1 MYTVTLNKNGGTNSI
16 IEGKSYELLSAKL
29 NFLDKDER
37 ENLLSSSKKILENCI
52 PPIIN
57 NGKHKFNDTTG
68 LVFGYVQS
76 GKTLSFTSVMALAQD
91 NDYRVAILIAG
102 RTNLLLS
109 QNTERLT
116 NDIGDNRD
124 ISVITN
130 VSDFG
135 FVKNIEKKL
144 NNPKGKLLIITV
156 LKHQTHIENLANLFN
171 DFKLKSSLYNKSI
184 LIFDDESDQA
194 SLNTQAN
201 SNVLKN
207 TTNESAIFSSIKSLR
222 GAIPNHS
229 YIQYTATPQA
239 NLLIDYIDLLSP
251 EWHVLLEPGKSYTG
265 GTTFFKNP
273 MTSKLIYNIPD
284 NQRYHYK
291 DNKLQKPP
299 VGLIDSIY
307 KYIFSSIFLCY
318 DDFDLISS
326 NFNKKLDKTSMMIHP
341 CFRQDSISKFVK
353 WTKLIIEGI
362 QDSIDN
368 HDYKK
373 IEEMYIKYLD
383 EYSWIFNNI
392 PDLESVINIIDDEF
406 LSSYKVHEVV
416 GGMEKKA
423 FDWHFSNHHILV
435 GGQLLDRGFTVENL
449 IVTYM
454 PRDTKGK
461 NNADTIEQRCR
472 FFGYKKNYI
481 DLCEVYIPLG
491 LKSDY
496 ESYVDHEI
504 NLRSVL
510 SKVNLSEFK
519 KSGSPMLTGINLNL
533 TNSSRIGSGIR
544 TEQLKGFQYFEPSLN
559 LDKNNEIINDFINDI
574 KATNWADLIP
584 EKIKDQTSNSKH
596 KVVKIELK
604 EIINL
609 VGKFDIGNSY
619 EAIKR
624 SNYERFIYHLIEN
637 CNQDFAWVIL
647 ISPERNSGRPRTVN
661 FDPKENYKN
670 PYKISSLAS
679 NFPSYFGDSKLLRTK
694 EAQRDKFN
702 YNDELIIQIHKI
714 EATEKTSNMDKIYGK
729 SFYTLAFNF
738 SEKFA
743 QTFVTKNIN

>member
-1 MYTVTLNKNGGTNSI
+1 MYTVTLNKNKGINSI
-16 IEGKSYELLSAKL
+16 IEGKSYEQLSAKL

-52 PPIIN
+52 PPTIDKS
-57 NGKHKFNDTTG
+57 KHKFNDTTG

-76 GKTLSFTSVMALAQD
+76 GKTLSFTTVMALAQD

-109 QNTERLT
+109 QNTERLAK
-116 NDIGDNRD
+116 DIGDNRD

-130 VSDFG
+130 VSDPG
-135 FVKNIEKKL
+135 FVNDIEKKL

-171 DFKLKSSLYNKSI
+171 DVKLKSSLYDKSI

-201 SNVLKN
+201 KNVLKS
-207 TTNESAIFSSIKSLR
+207 TTNESAIFSSIKLLR

-265 GTTFFKNP
+265 GSTFFKNP
-273 MTSKLIYNIPD
+273 LTKSLIYNIPD
-284 NQRYHYK
+284 KERYHYK
-291 DNKLQKPP
+291 DNNLDFPP
-299 VGLIDSIY
+299 SGLTNSIY
-307 KYIFSSIFLCY
+307 KFIFSSIFLCY
-318 DDFDLISS
+318 DDFELITDK
-326 NFNKKLDKTSMMIHP
+326 FNKKLSKTSMMIHP
-341 CFRQDSISKFVK
+341 CHRQESIKKFVI

-362 QDSIDN
+362 QASIN
-368 HDYKK
+368 NQDYKT

-383 EYSWIFNNI
+383 EYKWIFVKI
-392 PDLESVINIIDDEF
+392 PDLETVVNVINDEF
-406 LSSYKVHEVV
+406 LSSRKVHKVV

-423 FDWHFSNHHILV
+423 FDWHFANHHILV

-472 FFGYKKNYI
+472 FFGYKKSYI
-481 DLCEVYIPLG
+481 DLCEVYIPLS

-496 ESYVDHEI
+496 DSYVDHEI

-519 KSGSPMLTGINLNL
+519 NSGSPMLTGINLNL
-533 TNSSRIGSGIR
+533 TNPSRIGSGIR
-544 TEQLKGFQYFEPSLN
+544 TEQLKGFKYFEPPLN
-559 LDKNNEIINDFINDI
+559 IDKNNEIINDFIIDIDI
-574 KATNWADLIP
+574 KHLIDLKP
-584 EKIKDQTSNSKH
+584 ESVKDQTLNSMH
-596 KVVKIELK
+596 KVVKIDLNK
-604 EIINL
+604 IL
-609 VGKFDIGNSY
+609 VLLSKIDIGNSY
-619 EAIKR
+619 EAIKK

-637 CNQDFAWVIL
+637 CNQGFAWVIL

-661 FDPKENYKN
+661 FDPNENYKN

-679 NFPSYFGDSKLLRTK
+679 NYPSYFGDSKLLTTK

-714 EATEKTSNMDKIYGK
+714 EASEKTNKMDKIYGK
-729 SFYTLAFNF
+729 SFFTLAFNF

-743 QTFVTKNIN
+743 QTFVTKNMK

>member
-1 MYTVTLNKNGGTNSI
+1 MYTVTLNKNKGSNSI
-16 IEGKSYELLSAKL
+16 TEGNSYELLSEKL

-52 PPIIN
+52 PPIVDKS
-57 NGKHKFNDTTG
+57 KHIFNDTTG

-76 GKTLSFTSVMALAQD
+76 GKTLSFTTVMALAQD

-109 QNTERLT
+109 QNTERLAK
-116 NDIGDNRD
+116 DIGDNRD
-124 ISVITN
+124 ISVISN
-130 VSDFG
+130 VSDPG
-135 FVKNIEKKL
+135 FANDIEKKL
-144 NNPKGKLLIITV
+144 NNPKGKLLVITV
-156 LKHQTHIENLANLFN
+156 LKHQTHIENLATLFN
-171 DFKLKSSLYNKSI
+171 DVKLKNSLYDRSI

-194 SLNTQAN
+194 SLNTQSSKNA
-201 SNVLKN
+201 SKN
-207 TTNESAIFSSIKSLR
+207 TTNESAIFSSIKLLR

-251 EWHVLLEPGKSYTG
+251 DWHVLLEPGKSYTG
-265 GTTFFKNP
+265 GSTFFKKP
-273 MTSKLIYNIPD
+273 KTDKLIYNIPD
-284 NQRYHYK
+284 KERYHYK
-291 DNKLQKPP
+291 DNNLNSPP
-299 VGLIDSIY
+299 SGLIDSIY
-307 KYIFSSIFLCY
+307 KFIFSSIFLCY
-318 DDFDLISS
+318 DNFELIPG
-326 NFNKKLDKTSMMIHP
+326 NFNKKLTKTSMMIHP
-341 CFRQDSISKFVK
+341 CFRQDSIKKFVV

-362 QDSIDN
+362 QTSIN
-368 HDYKK
+368 NQDYTT
-373 IEEMYIKYLD
+373 IEEMYKKYLE
-383 EYSWIFNNI
+383 EYDWIFIKI
-392 PDLESVINIIDDEF
+392 PDLETVVNTINDEF
-406 LSSYKVHEVV
+406 LSSRKVHQVV

-423 FDWHFSNHHILV
+423 FDWHFANHHILV

-481 DLCEVYIPLG
+481 DLCEVYIPEG

-504 NLRSVL
+504 NLRNVL

-544 TEQLKGFQYFEPSLN
+544 TDQLKGFQYFEPSLN
-559 LDKNNEIINDFINDI
+559 IDKNNELIKDFINDV
-574 KATNWADLIP
+574 KVTNWADLIP
-584 EKIKDQTSNSKH
+584 DKKDQTPNSNH
-596 KVVKIELK
+596 KVVKIDLK
-604 EIINL
+604 AILNL
-609 VGKFDIGNSY
+609 VGKFDIGNSF
-619 EAIKR
+619 EAIKK
-624 SNYERFIYHLIEN
+624 SNYERYIYHLIDN
-637 CNQDFAWVIL
+637 CNQEFAWVIL

-661 FDPKENYKN
+661 FDPNEYYKN

-679 NFPSYFGDSKLLRTK
+679 NYPSYFGDSKLLKTN
-694 EAQRDKFN
+694 EAQRDTFN

-714 EATEKTSNMDKIYGK
+714 EATENTNKMDKIYGK
-729 SFYTLAFNF
+729 IFYTLAFNF
-738 SEKFA
+738 SDKFA